1 MRTRNETG
9 RLGEALA
16 TRYLELSGYQ
26 VLDRNWYGPGGGE
39 LDVVAYDVEQDAV
52 VGVEVKTRRSAAY
65 GSPAEAV
72 TPRKVQRM
80 RVLLA
85 HWLAQ
90 HEVHADGVRLDV
102 VAVELLPAGP
112 PRIEH
117 LEGVC

>member
-1 MRTRNETG
+1 MRTRIETG

-16 TRYLELSGYQ
+16 TRHLELQGFQ
-26 VLDRNWYGPGGGE
+26 VLDRNWYGPAGE

-72 TPRKVQRM
+72 TPRKVR
-80 RVLLA
+80 RLRALLA
-85 HWLAQ
+85 QWLAA
-90 HEVHADGVRLDV
+90 HDAHAEGLRLDV
-102 VAVELLPAGP
+102 VAVELLPDRP

-117 LEGVC
+117 LVGVG

>member
-16 TRYLELSGYQ
+16 ARYLELNGFQ
-26 VLDRNWYGPGGGE
+26 VLERNWYGPGGGE
-39 LDVVAYDVEQDAV
+39 LDVVAYDVEEDAV

-72 TPRKVQRM
+72 TPRKVHRL

-90 HEVHADGVRLDV
+90 HDVHADAVRLDV
-102 VAVELLPAGP
+102 VAVELPPSGP

-117 LEGVC
+117 LVSVG

>member
-1 MRTRNETG
+1 MRTTIATG

-16 TRYLELSGYQ
+16 ARYLEGHGYR
-26 VLDRNWYGPGGGE
+26 VLDRNWYGPAGE
-39 LDVVAYDVEQDAV
+39 LDLVAHDVEADAV

-80 RVLLA
+80 RVLLGQ
-85 HWLAQ
+85 WLAA
-90 HEVHADGVRLDV
+90 HDVHARGVRLDV
-102 VAVELLPAGP
+102 VAVRLLPAGP

-117 LEGVC
+117 LVGVC